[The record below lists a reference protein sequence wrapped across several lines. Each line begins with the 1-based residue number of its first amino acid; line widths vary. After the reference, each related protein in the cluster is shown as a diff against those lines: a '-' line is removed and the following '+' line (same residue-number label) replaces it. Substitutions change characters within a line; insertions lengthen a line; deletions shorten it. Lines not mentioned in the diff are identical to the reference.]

1 MEVSQH
7 SCFKKG
13 WNLSEAIVPARS
25 VLYNSLLTGCW
36 SYNQGGAV
44 VEAVTVLFT
53 LDKTYRL
60 LSWKKSCNESI
71 ALDSLILINRAHAD

>member
-1 MEVSQH
+1 MEVSQC

-13 WNLSEAIVPARS
+13 WNLSEAKVPARS
-25 VLYNSLLTGCW
+25 LLYNGPLIGCW

-53 LDKTYRL
+53 PDKMYGL

-71 ALDSLILINRAHAD
+71 VLDSLILINRAHAD

>member
-13 WNLSEAIVPARS
+13 WNLSEATVPARS

-71 ALDSLILINRAHAD
+71 ALDSLILINRAHTD

>member
-7 SCFKKG
+7 SCFKTG

-25 VLYNSLLTGCW
+25 VLYNSLLTACW

-71 ALDSLILINRAHAD
+71 ALNSLILINRAQAE